1 MDMDKAK
8 LEYIWLDGYEP
19 TQNMRSKTMVR
30 SEFGG
35 TLEECPMWMFDGS
48 STKQAE
54 GRDSEVLIKP
64 QAIFSDPFHKAEESS
79 GVEGSFL
86 VMCDTYLPTME
97 PHPTNSRHSAQ
108 ETFNK
113 YAELESLFGIEQEFF
128 ITKNN
133 KVLGFSGA
141 PYTEPFSQGDYYCSI
156 GASNSIGRE
165 FIEEA
170 FENCLKAGLRLTG
183 LNAEVAPSQWEFQV
197 CDQGINVSDQLM
209 MMRYILN
216 RTAEKYGWEITFNP
230 KPIKGEWNGSG
241 CHTNFS
247 TSIMRAEGGYEHIL
261 NAIELLRENH
271 DYHMLQYGEGNEHRM
286 TGKLETSNF
295 MKFSS
300 GIANRGC
307 SIRIPTQTHADKK
320 GYFEDRRPASN
331 IDPYLVSSLIYQTS
345 CL

>member
-1 MDMDKAK
+1 MKA
-8 LEYIWLDGYEP
+8 EYIWIDSKGNL
-19 TQNMRSKTMVR
+19 RSKTRVIHLHDDYKN
-30 SEFGG
+30 SLQAYPE
-35 TLEECPMWMFDGS
+35 WNYDGS
-48 STKQAE
+48 STGQAQ
-54 GRDSEVLIKP
+54 GNYSEIIIKP
-64 QAIFSDPFHKAEESS
+64 CAIYNDPFRSS
-79 GVEGSFL
+79 HDRMVLCS
-86 VMCDTYLPTME
+86 TYLPNGN
-97 PHPTNSRHSAQ
+97 PHITNTRHKAV
-108 ETFNK
+108 EIFNSDTNDLK
-113 YAELESLFGIEQEFF
+113 PLFGIEQEFF

-141 PYTEPFSQGDYYCSI
+141 PYSEPFSQGDYYCGI
-156 GASNSIGRE
+156 GASNAIGRE

-261 NAIELLRENH
+261 KAIDLLRDNH

-286 TGKLETSNF
+286 TGKLETSSF

-331 IDPYLVSSLIYQTS
+331 MDPYVVTSLIFKTTS
-345 CL
+345 L